1 MIESGPYVNKLETTI
16 SNVQNLEASRFPKPS
31 SPLTDLK
38 VIIGDSLRL
47 SSLVF
52 LFEEHISQEWFE
64 PWETINWVVN
74 NMIPRLLEIVMG
86 VGFSIPKI
94 VSSLCKCFFK
104 ISRTFG
110 KTFSEKRIRPKFIEL
125 MVLQDDHTDD
135 QAYASAKQTSVT
147 TCLVPVYAA
156 GVLSAYNTDEDR
168 KQLTQ
173 YLQEILC
180 TLSLYQAPLDSL
192 KAAISE
198 LGTNSSHHEL
208 LLTVLWDGVV
218 HTSAQVRSASAR
230 LFEYMVKGVSENLV
244 STRVFPALVTL
255 GNDPEITVRTATIP
269 ALGAIIE
276 NITLREMLDRV
287 YMQFQTFMDD
297 PMYRDEYGVNIEIL
311 RTLAR
316 VGPNAEPRF
325 RDE

>member
-1 MIESGPYVNKLETTI
+1 MTL
-16 SNVQNLEASRFPKPS
+16 
-31 SPLTDLK
+31 
-38 VIIGDSLRL
+38 L
-47 SSLVF
+47 SKIMF
-52 LFEEHISQEWFE
+52 IFCFR
-64 PWETINWVVN
+64 
-74 NMIPRLLEIVMG
+74 IPRLLEIVMG

-156 GVLSAYNTDEDR
+156 GVLSAYNTYRHLFLCYLFDR
-168 KQLTQ
+168 
-173 YLQEILC
+173 
-180 TLSLYQAPLDSL
+180 
-192 KAAISE
+192 
-198 LGTNSSHHEL
+198 TNSSHHEL

-255 GNDPEITVRTATIP
+255 GNDPE
-269 ALGAIIE
+269 
-276 NITLREMLDRV
+276 M
-287 YMQFQTFMDD
+287 
-297 PMYRDEYGVNIEIL
+297 
-311 RTLAR
+311 
-316 VGPNAEPRF
+316 
-325 RDE
+325 